1 MVASIAIA
9 AIFQAVDVRPT
20 FAASVA
26 APAAIETVAVIDTSN
41 QAGWWT
47 PLVEYGGATYFA
59 YDAPGRQP
67 GTHVVYVAKRERSGA
82 TEASRLTAA
91 GRCLEF
97 ADDIGITGR
106 RPLTTEPAST
116 EPASS
121 TSSPRKPGIGAG
133 GSGSFAAKCMF
144 PVVLFGARC

>member
-1 MVASIAIA
+1 MKQRCQGGSRRFRCLVASIAIA
-9 AIFQAVDVRPT
+9 AIFQAVDIGPT
-20 FAASVA
+20 FAASVP
-26 APAAIETVAVIDTSN
+26 APAAIETLAVIDTSN

-82 TEASRLTAA
+82 TEASCLTAA

-97 ADDIGITGR
+97 ADDIGHHQPSI
-106 RPLTTEPAST
+106 AVD
-116 EPASS
+116 
-121 TSSPRKPGIGAG
+121 GAG
-133 GSGSFAAKCMF
+133 FVHVFTAMHSS
-144 PVVLFGARC
+144 R